1 MNNRLRKKSD
11 LPYIFMSIPGICV
24 FTVFFIVPLLFTV
37 RYSFFN
43 WTNFSPDISFTGF
56 NNYKKIFG
64 DKTILGGI
72 KNALIYAIATV
83 FFQSLI
89 ALPVSAALNT
99 KFRGRNFFR
108 ATFFCPAV
116 LSTLVVG
123 YLWKYL
129 LSASDLGFVNQ
140 FLKRIGVGTVNFLGD
155 GKYALAS
162 IIFTQVWQ
170 WFGWSMVIYLG
181 NLQSI
186 SSDLYE
192 AASIDGAGTLRR
204 FWHITIPGLA
214 PALKINLISGI
225 ISGLKVFDVVVSMT
239 GGGPAHKT
247 DTILTLMYAKFA
259 DGNYGYA
266 AAFGIMFLFVSLIVS
281 RVLLGLCGTW
291 ERRLGQ

>member
-1 MNNRLRKKSD
+1 MNNKLRKKSD
-11 LPYIFMSIPGICV
+11 WPYILMGIPGVCV
-24 FTVFFIVPLLFTV
+24 FSVFFIVPLLFTV
-37 RYSFFN
+37 RYSFFK
-43 WTNFSPDISFTGF
+43 WTNFSPDISFIGLE
-56 NNYKKIFG
+56 NYKKIFS
-64 DKTILGGI
+64 DRTILGGI
-72 KNALIYAIATV
+72 KNALIYAIFTV

-89 ALPVSAALNT
+89 ALPVSAALNA

-140 FLKRIGVGTVNFLGD
+140 VMKHMGFGTVNFLGD

-192 AASIDGAGTLRR
+192 AAAIDGAGTLRK

-266 AAFGIMFLFVSLIVS
+266 AAFGVMFLIVSLIVS
-281 RVLLGLCGTW
+281 RILLGLFGAW